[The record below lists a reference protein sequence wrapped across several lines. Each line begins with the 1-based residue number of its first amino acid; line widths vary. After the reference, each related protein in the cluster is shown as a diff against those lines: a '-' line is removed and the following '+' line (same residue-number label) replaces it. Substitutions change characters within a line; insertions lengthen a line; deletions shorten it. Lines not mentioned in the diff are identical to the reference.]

1 MYFAQGAYG
10 WPMYLM
16 SHSST
21 GVCQLASELR
31 YCCCRRNTVDVVDD
45 NCCFCN
51 YAALKKML
59 EVGEVSIPSTYTIRL
74 LTLAHTACLVLINP

>member
-1 MYFAQGAYG
+1 
-10 WPMYLM
+10 MYLM

-31 YCCCRRNTVDVVDD
+31 YCFCRRMQVDVVDD

-59 EVGEVSIPSTYTIRL
+59 ELGEVLWHRLRDPS
-74 LTLAHTACLVLINP
+74 VSPVQK